1 MFIALLTYIRPLE
14 EVDALIPEHL
24 RFLDQQYALGLFVAS
39 GRKVPRTGGVI
50 LISGQDRQRVL
61 EVLDRDPFKTAG
73 VAEYELIE
81 FDPSR
86 MRQGFESYT

>member
-61 EVLDRDPFKTAG
+61 EVLDRDPFKIAG

>member
-1 MFIALLTYIRPLE
+1 MFIALITYIRPME
-14 EVDALIPEHL
+14 EVDALIPEHM
-24 RFLDQQYALGLFVAS
+24 RFLEEQYASGLFVAS

-61 EVLDRDPFKTAG
+61 ATLALDPFKVAG

-81 FDPSR
+81 FSPSR
-86 MRQGFESYT
+86 MREGFEPFT